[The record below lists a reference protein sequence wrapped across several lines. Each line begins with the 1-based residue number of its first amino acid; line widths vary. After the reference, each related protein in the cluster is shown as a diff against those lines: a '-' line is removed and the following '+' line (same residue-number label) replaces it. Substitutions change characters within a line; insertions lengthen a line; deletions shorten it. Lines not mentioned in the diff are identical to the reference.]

1 MNMKK
6 SIAISL
12 LLLALALSGAARGQS
27 RGYSDYDRSG
37 RGGPALKGVEWGV
50 TAGLNFPHFSTST
63 AGFGVDNRL
72 GWQAGLQI
80 GLKFRYFAVGPEVLF
95 VRQSIKLRH
104 AERGTLK
111 IKSNSI
117 DVPLV
122 FSLRVL
128 PMLRIN
134 AGPVFAVMND
144 CKYTSG
150 HDAMFFGRMRPT
162 VSYMLGLGLKLGAHT
177 LIDFRYN
184 GHFDSKRCVYPSE
197 DPLELNLRS
206 YSLALSAGFVF

>member
-1 MNMKK
+1 MKRN
-6 SIAISL
+6 IAITFVF
-12 LLLALALSGAARGQS
+12 LLALCAAQAARGQS

-37 RGGPALKGVEWGV
+37 RGGSAIKGVEWGV
-50 TAGLNFPHFSTST
+50 MAGLNFPRFSSSDPD
-63 AGFGVDNRL
+63 FSVDNRL

-80 GLKFRYFAVGPEVLF
+80 GLKFRYFAIAPEVLF
-95 VRQSIKLRH
+95 VRQSIKLGH
-104 AERGTLK
+104 PGRGVLK

-128 PMLRIN
+128 PLLRIN
-134 AGPVFAVMND
+134 AGPVFSVMND
-144 CKYTSG
+144 CKYSSG

-162 VSYMLGLGLKLGAHT
+162 VSYMVGLGLKIGAHT

-197 DPLELNLRS
+197 DPLEFRLRS